1 MIYLYHT
8 PLSNIISNDL
18 TPLDKK
24 QIIANHR
31 HVHLT
36 HFCQNNH
43 LPIPTYDKYDND
55 KPFIANIPNL
65 HFNQSHCQT
74 DYALIYSLTIQNIG
88 VDIEN
93 ANRQL
98 NKNALAKRYF
108 HDDECHTWQNSQ
120 DDKLWFAYWTI
131 KEAVLK
137 AHGLGIRLPLHEL
150 KAVFMTHDS
159 GYVCHDKIG
168 KFYFKNICIGEC
180 VITVAYPF
188 EFGVVEVVGV

>member
-8 PLSNIISNDL
+8 PLSSIISDNL
-18 TPLDKK
+18 TLLDKK

-31 HVHLT
+31 HAHLT
-36 HFCQNNH
+36 HFCQDNN
-43 LPIPTYDKYDND
+43 LPTPMYDTSDNG
-55 KPFIANIPNL
+55 KPFITNISNL

-74 DYALIYSLTIQNIG
+74 DYALIYSLTVRNIG

-93 ANRQL
+93 VNRKL
-98 NKNALAKRYF
+98 NKNALARRYF
-108 HDDECHTWQNSQ
+108 HDDEYHAWQQSQ
-120 DDKLWFAYWTI
+120 DDKRWFVCWTI

-137 AHGLGIRLPLHEL
+137 AHGLGIRLPLNEL
-150 KAVFMTHDS
+150 KAVFMMEDS

-168 KFYFKNICIGEC
+168 QFYFKNIWVGEC

-188 EFGVVEVVGV
+188 EYGVVGIDMI